1 MSGSSRRS
9 NEIPKKRGRSDV
21 TNGRRDSERSDRHR
35 AEKSKEVF
43 TPKAEKS
50 KETLAEELK
59 TKEFVYEAKMQIQER
74 MKGLGLP
81 LHQLSAKSDK
91 FNETV
96 LRPDE
101 AIAFAQLHME
111 KVQRLNEMKT
121 KLAKSLSN
129 VNVKTPS
136 LVLESMASD
145 NKWGIL
151 SEQQSKLK
159 PVKKEE
165 ANFEEKN
172 AQTTPILKKTI
183 EAEPDSSTGPVVD
196 FQDPRLY
203 LKPAL
208 RKRRH
213 FDFKQPGEYEKM
225 AKMQRSKAKLE
236 KLQSEIE
243 KAAKQTGISSAV
255 KLAIVTPSGLPET
268 STGEYIPEVEWW
280 DEVVLGNGKRYENI
294 PSVVDIAPLDR
305 YADTITDLVEHPIQL
320 KPPDEPVQPQYLK
333 ASLTKK
339 ERKKLRRQNRR
350 EAIKEKTEKI
360 RLGLDKPPEPKLK
373 ISNLM
378 RVLGTDAIQD
388 PTKMEAVVRKQ
399 MAEREQKHIDENRSR
414 KLTREE
420 KASKAIRKVAEDT
433 SLAVHVAVYKVKSLA
448 NPAKKFKV
456 LMNAKQLQMT
466 GTIIQLEDINVII
479 VEGGP
484 KQQKFYKN
492 LMLNRIK
499 WSEEIAGQRHVRK
512 GAQLDEDSQQNNQG
526 KLNECTLVWEG
537 IVQKRAFN
545 GEPRFIQVSNHK
557 QAREVLD
564 KYGVAH
570 YWDLCYAT
578 SVLLS
583 DDK

>member
-1 MSGSSRRS
+1 MSESRRS
-9 NEIPKKRGRSDV
+9 YKTPKRHGKSEV
-21 TNGRRDSERSDRHR
+21 TNGKRSSD
-35 AEKSKEVF
+35 K
-43 TPKAEKS
+43 PKAEKS
-50 KETLAEELK
+50 KEALAEELK
-59 TKEFVYEAKMQIQER
+59 GKELIYKAKMEIQER
-74 MKGLGLP
+74 IKGLGLP
-81 LHQLSAKSDK
+81 LHQPAKSTDK
-91 FNETV
+91 FKETV

-101 AIAFAQLHME
+101 ASAFTQLHME
-111 KVQRLNEMKT
+111 KLQRCNE
-121 KLAKSLSN
+121 LKSRVSKSASN
-129 VNVKTPS
+129 VNLKMPAFI
-136 LVLESMASD
+136 LDSMASD
-145 NKWGIL
+145 NKLGIF
-151 SEQQSKLK
+151 SEQQTKLK

-165 ANFEEKN
+165 PNFEEKN
-172 AQTTPILKKTI
+172 AQQTTPVLKKAM
-183 EAEPDSSTGPVVD
+183 EAEPDSSTGPVMD
-196 FQDPRLY
+196 FSDPRLY

-213 FDFKQPGEYEKM
+213 FEFKQPGEYEKM

-243 KAAKQTGISSAV
+243 KAAKHTGISSAV

-280 DEVVLGNGKRYENI
+280 DEVVLGNGKKYENI

-320 KPPDEPVQPQYLK
+320 KPPDEPLQPQYLK

-399 MAEREQKHIDENRSR
+399 MAEREQKHIEENRSR

-433 SLAVHVAVYKVKSLA
+433 SLALHVAVFKVKSLA

-512 GAQLDEDSQQNNQG
+512 GANAQQDEGSQQNNPG

-545 GEPRFIQVSNHK
+545 GEPRFIQVTNHK
-557 QAREVLD
+557 QARELLD

>member
-1 MSGSSRRS
+1 
-9 NEIPKKRGRSDV
+9 
-21 TNGRRDSERSDRHR
+21 
-35 AEKSKEVF
+35 
-43 TPKAEKS
+43 
-50 KETLAEELK
+50 
-59 TKEFVYEAKMQIQER
+59 MQIQER

-165 ANFEEKN
+165 ANYEEKN

-320 KPPDEPVQPQYLK
+320 KPPDEPLQPQYLK

-512 GAQLDEDSQQNNQG
+512 GAQLDEDSQQSNQG